1 MSKDWIGYH
10 NFNNLKK
17 NYRDL
22 AESVLY
28 TNASGNPRS
37 GDKMWVIESIGNKS
51 PKLMRLVD
59 CFVVD
64 RVDSNIPSEYK
75 GMTKRVVAKRSFMVS
90 KWPVNINEL
99 KGECIL
105 EPLKTYVLNS
115 PGMTGAENMLPA
127 LERLLD
133 MALERS

>member
-17 NYRDL
+17 NYHDL

-37 GDKMWVIESIGNKS
+37 GDKMWVIEAIGHKS

-59 CFVVD
+59 CFVVEK
-64 RVDSNIPSEYK
+64 VDSNIPSEYK
-75 GMTKRVVAKRSFMVS
+75 GMTKRIVSRSSLMVS
-90 KWPVNINEL
+90 KCPVNIDEL
-99 KGECIL
+99 KGESIL

-115 PGMTGAENMLPA
+115 PGMTCAENMLPA
-127 LERLLD
+127 LELLLE
-133 MALERS
+133 MAVEHS